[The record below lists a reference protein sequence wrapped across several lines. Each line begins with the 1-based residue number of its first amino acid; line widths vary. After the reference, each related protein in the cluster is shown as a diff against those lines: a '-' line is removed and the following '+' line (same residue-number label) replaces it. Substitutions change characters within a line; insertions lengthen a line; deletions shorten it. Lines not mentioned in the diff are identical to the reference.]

1 VCFTETVNIAV
12 SSNRR
17 GINRFLEPIFG
28 VCVLAGI
35 AYSLWYLS
43 ENYFLPQPF
52 FYAADDTFMD
62 WFNVAYWA
70 NNGGAFDTFNTIYPP
85 ISFVFLKI
93 FSLGKCY
100 IASTPG
106 LARLCDWVGL
116 ATLHGFFLLNIG
128 LVARAYFKF
137 DRQTALWRTIAMGA
151 GLPML
156 YALNRGQ
163 LLIICFTFVVLAFGN
178 ILTSARGRWIA
189 TAIAI
194 NFKPYLIVAM
204 FPHLLKRRWS
214 RFEGCVLATV
224 AVYGVTWVILGDGS
238 PFKLYR
244 NIIDFAGFY
253 QAINVL
259 DLWYSGTY
267 IPMVSLAQGP
277 FPLTN
282 YIGSTWVELIEVA
295 VPLLLRFTQ
304 AIIALTCVWSFFR
317 PRVLGT
323 NRLALLCISFAL
335 LSTEAGGYTQI
346 LILFFIFM
354 EKWDSAFQKAVLVIA
369 YVLCIPGEISFGTI
383 PAFPAYSYFAQQPV
397 YLQFGIGVGSLIR
410 PALLQLMLILISLDS
425 MRRLYRST
433 REAIDEGAARA
444 RANQVPQEAG
454 RPLST

>member
-1 VCFTETVNIAV
+1 MGMGTGIV
-12 SSNRR
+12 SDGKRPMNRY
-17 GINRFLEPIFG
+17 LEPFFAL
-28 VCVLAGI
+28 CVLAGI

-43 ENYFLPQPF
+43 EQLFLPQPF

-70 NNGGAFDTFNTIYPP
+70 NNGGAYDTFNSIYPP

-106 LARLCDWVGL
+106 LVRLCDWVGL
-116 ATLHGFFLLNIG
+116 ATLHGFFVLNLF
-128 LVARAYFKF
+128 LVGRSYFKL
-137 DRQTALWRTIAMGA
+137 DRQTALWRTIAMGM

-189 TAIAI
+189 TAIAM
-194 NFKPYLIVAM
+194 NFKPYLVVAM

-214 RFEGCVLATV
+214 RFEGCVIATV
-224 AVYGVTWVILGDGS
+224 AVYGITWLILGDGS

-244 NIIDFAGFY
+244 NIVDFEGFY
-253 QAINVL
+253 QAVNVL

-267 IPMVSLAQGP
+267 IPMTSLANGP
-277 FPLTN
+277 FPLTHF
-282 YIGSTWVELIEVA
+282 IGSTWVEFMETA
-295 VPLLLRFTQ
+295 VPLLLRTTQ
-304 AIIALTCVWSFFR
+304 LSIAVTCVWSFFR
-317 PRVLGT
+317 PNVLNT

-335 LSTEAGGYTQI
+335 LSVEAGGYTQI
-346 LILFFIFM
+346 ILLYFVFM
-354 EKWDSAFQKAVLVIA
+354 EKWGSGLQKTVLIMA
-369 YVLCIPGEISFGTI
+369 YVLAIPAEISFGTI

-397 YLQFGIGVGSLIR
+397 YLQYGVGLGSLLR
-410 PALLQLMLILISLDS
+410 PALLQVMVILIALDS
-425 MRRLYRST
+425 MRRLYQST
-433 REAIDEGAARA
+433 RDAINRGAMTRLTAPDAKEAPIG
-444 RANQVPQEAG
+444 
-454 RPLST
+454 

>member
-1 VCFTETVNIAV
+1 MA
-12 SSNRR
+12 SDGRPLNR
-17 GINRFLEPIFG
+17 ILEPAFAG
-28 VCVLAGI
+28 CVLAGI
-35 AYSLWYLS
+35 GYSLWFLYQ
-43 ENYFLPQPF
+43 NYFLPQPF
-52 FYAADDTFMD
+52 FYASDDTFMD
-62 WFNVAYWA
+62 WFNVSYWA
-70 NNGGAFDTFNTIYPP
+70 NNGGAYDTFNTIYPP

-100 IASTPG
+100 VASTPG
-106 LARLCDWVGL
+106 VARLCDWVGL
-116 ATLHGFFLLNIG
+116 ATLHAFFVLNLFLIAKSYIK
-128 LVARAYFKF
+128 L
-137 DRQTALWRTIAMGA
+137 DRQTALWRIIAMGA

-178 ILTSARGRWIA
+178 ILTSARGRWLA

-214 RFEGCVLATV
+214 RFEGCLIATV
-224 AVYGVTWVILGDGS
+224 AVYGITWLILGEGS
-238 PFKLYR
+238 PFELYR
-244 NIIDFAGFY
+244 NIMDFEGFY

-267 IPMVSLAQGP
+267 IPMISLAQGP

-282 YIGSTWVELIEVA
+282 YIGSTWVEFIEFA
-295 VPLLLRFTQ
+295 VPLMLRLTQ
-304 AIIALTCVWSFFR
+304 AAIAMTCVWSFFR

-346 LILFFIFM
+346 LILFFVFM
-354 EKWDSAFQKAVLVIA
+354 EKWDSAFQKAALVMA
-369 YVLCIPGEISFGTI
+369 YILTIPGEISFGTI

-410 PALLQLMLILISLDS
+410 PAMLQLMLILLSLDS
-425 MRRLYRST
+425 MQRLYQST
-433 REAIDEGAARA
+433 RDAINRGAMAPLTALDTKEAPIG
-444 RANQVPQEAG
+444 
-454 RPLST
+454 